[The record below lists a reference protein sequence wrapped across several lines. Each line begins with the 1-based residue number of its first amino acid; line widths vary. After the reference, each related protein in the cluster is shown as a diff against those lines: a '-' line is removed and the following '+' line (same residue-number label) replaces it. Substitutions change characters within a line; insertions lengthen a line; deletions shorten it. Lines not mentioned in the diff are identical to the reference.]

1 MTPVYLNFPQAA
13 TMSGYSTPILI
24 LLLALRALVSHSLTK
39 PPSSYLLPPSLLSST
54 ISNRSYVGMS
64 SSKIILVLYRTHHA
78 YVE

>member
-24 LLLALRALVSHSLTK
+24 LLLALVSHSLTK

>member
-13 TMSGYSTPILI
+13 TMSGYLYSTPILI
-24 LLLALRALVSHSLTK
+24 LLLALVSRSLTK